1 MRSSIHGFQEMTVRP
16 GGNTATG
23 KIEASAPGGGPPH
36 AGGADEL
43 VPLDPDHPGF
53 KDPVYR
59 ARRNA
64 IAKLALQYRDPDPLP
79 HATYTDEEHAVWRT
93 VWDHLAPLHE
103 RAACREWKAS
113 SAALALDRKRVP
125 QLADVNEALK
135 RGAGFRMLPVAGLV
149 SGRMFL
155 GMMGKGV
162 FLATQYMRH
171 HSVPLYTP
179 EPDVVHEL
187 VGHAASLFHPG
198 VVKLSRKFGE
208 AAWRVDDAALKRLE
222 LVYWYTLEFGL
233 VEEDG
238 ALKAYGAGLL
248 SSFGELGSFEANAEI
263 RPLDCDEASSIPYD
277 PTQYQ
282 KVLYASPSFDRMV
295 EDVSAWLETQ

>member
-1 MRSSIHGFQEMTVRP
+1 MNVASE
-16 GGNTATG
+16 
-23 KIEASAPGGGPPH
+23 KIAAAGADPCLPH
-36 AGGADEL
+36 AGGAEEL

-64 IAKLALQYRDPDPLP
+64 IARLALEYEDGAPLP
-79 HATYTDEEHAVWRT
+79 NAEYTEAEHAVWRT
-93 VWDHLAPLHE
+93 VWEHLAPLHE
-103 RAACREWKAS
+103 KAACREWKES
-113 SAALALDRKRVP
+113 SAALALDRERVP
-125 QLADVNEALK
+125 QLAEVNEALK

-162 FLATQYMRH
+162 FLSTQYMRH

-198 VVKLSRKFGE
+198 IVKLSRRFGE
-208 AAWRVDDAALKRLE
+208 AACRVDDAALKRLE

-233 VEEDG
+233 VKEDG
-238 ALKAYGAGLL
+238 VHRAFGAGLL
-248 SSFGELGSFEANAEI
+248 SSFGELGDFEKHAEI
-263 RPLDCDEASSIPYD
+263 RPLDCDEAASIPYD

-282 KVLYASPSFDRMV
+282 KVLFVSRSFGRMV
-295 EDVSAWLETQ
+295 EDVCAWLERL

>member
-1 MRSSIHGFQEMTVRP
+1 MSEMKR
-16 GGNTATG
+16 
-23 KIEASAPGGGPPH
+23 KIEAAGAGDGVPH
-36 AGGADEL
+36 AGGAEEL

-64 IAKLALQYRDPDPLP
+64 IARLALDYRDGDPLP
-79 HATYTDEEHAVWRT
+79 PVDYTEDEQAVWRT
-93 VWDHLAPLHE
+93 VWEHLAPLHE
-103 RAACREWKAS
+103 RAACREWKES
-113 SAALALDRKRVP
+113 SAALALDRRRVP
-125 QLADVNEALK
+125 QLAVVNEALK

-162 FLATQYMRH
+162 FLSTQYMRH

-198 VVKLSRKFGE
+198 VVRLSRRFGE

-238 ALKAYGAGLL
+238 ARKAYGAGLL
-248 SSFGELGSFEANAEI
+248 SSFGELGTFEENAEI
-263 RPLDCDEASSIPYD
+263 RPLDCDEAAAIPYD

-282 KVLYASPSFDRMV
+282 KLLYVSPSFERMV
-295 EDVSAWLETQ
+295 EDVSAWLERQ

>member
-1 MRSSIHGFQEMTVRP
+1 MGTNDFDEAEGRSDL
-16 GGNTATG
+16 
-23 KIEASAPGGGPPH
+23 PH
-36 AGGADEL
+36 AGGLDEL

-64 IAKLALQYRDPDPLP
+64 IAKLALQYRDADPLP
-79 HATYTDEEHAVWRT
+79 HVAYTDEEHGVWRT

-125 QLADVNEALK
+125 QLAEVNEALK

-198 VVKLSRKFGE
+198 VVKLSRRFGE

-282 KVLYASPSFDRMV
+282 KVLYASPSFERMV